1 MSKLF
6 MLATGFF
13 SLVLIGSAAGH
24 IFSPDISTGF
34 IPEFLPATPVHILT
48 AIVEALL
55 GVGLLIPRYRKH
67 AFLGVFV
74 LMIAFLP
81 LHVIDLFRDAPVI
94 GSVSAAVIRVVV
106 QVGLIGLA
114 WWGWK
119 KSEHLRP

>member
-1 MSKLF
+1 MSILF
-6 MLATGFF
+6 KLATGFF

-24 IFSPDISTGF
+24 IFSPDISTGL
-34 IPEFLPATPVHILT
+34 IPEVLPATPVHILT

-67 AFLGVFV
+67 AFLGVFI
-74 LMIAFLP
+74 LMITFLP
-81 LHVIDLFRDAPVI
+81 LHVIDLFRETPVI
-94 GSVSAAVIRVVV
+94 GSATAAVIRVVV

-119 KSEHLRP
+119 KSDHLRT

>member
-55 GVGLLIPRYRKH
+55 GVGLLIPRYRKY

-94 GSVSAAVIRVVV
+94 GSVSATVIRVVV

>member
-1 MSKLF
+1 
-6 MLATGFF
+6 MLATGLF

-24 IFSPDISTGF
+24 IFSPEISTGF

-67 AFLGVFV
+67 AFLGVFI

-81 LHVIDLFRDAPVI
+81 LHVIDLFREAPVI
-94 GSVSAAVIRVVV
+94 GSEMAAIIRVIV
-106 QVGLIGLA
+106 QIGLILIA
-114 WWGWK
+114 LWGWRN
-119 KSEHLRP
+119 SAHLRS